1 MKTISLLILI
11 LVESLLIQSLGN
23 PLPKPTVTQYSW
35 HEQGRIMFITYG
47 PATWQGREYD
57 NHSTPLSRINP
68 KSLNTDQWCRV
79 AKSWGA
85 KEILFVAKHVGGFCW
100 WPTKTTDYNISHTP
114 YQGGKGDVLGR
125 LSASCKKYGLN
136 LGIYVYPGND
146 LGSAGKTKDPSQQ
159 AAYNK
164 TYREQ
169 LKEVLTR
176 YGDIKEVWFDGN
188 CQINVKDILQKY
200 APNAVVFQGPEA
212 TIRWAGNEDGKLSYP
227 AWNTLKKSDLVTGVA
242 TEQQSDPNGDAWAPL
257 EADVPLYTHFW
268 FWSPEKEKK
277 CLSLNQLMDIYYK
290 SVGYGGV
297 MLLNATPDTTGLIP
311 ANDVKLYAQLGKE
324 INRRFVTPLAKV
336 EHIKGN
342 LAEISFQRPTVINHA
357 IIMEDYRQGERIR
370 SYIIEGFEHGLWK
383 KLTEGISIGRKK
395 IDYFNNVTVS
405 RVRLRVL
412 QAAASPL
419 IRSFAV
425 YHVKGFIPITD
436 DKQKDWQICAEWNS
450 NAFKNDHLS
459 LKVNLTPFI
468 PEAGQYEI
476 KIIPSDSGNQTVLQV
491 DSVALYFQEERAHP
505 EFLRK
510 IDTFDYSVNQTQQIT
525 KDTSTKLV
533 VNLSLLSSLSREGN
547 GGEILIKK
555 EE

>member
-1 MKTISLLILI
+1 MKTIIFTFIACFILSVSYGQGSK
-11 LVESLLIQSLGN
+11 LA
-23 PLPKPTVTQYSW
+23 KPTPVQYSW
-35 HEQGRIMFITYG
+35 QEQGRIMFITYG

-57 NHSTPLSRINP
+57 NHSTSLSRINP
-68 KSLNTDQWCRV
+68 KALNTDQWCRV

-114 YQGGKGDVLGR
+114 YQGGKGDVLGQ

-176 YGDIKEVWFDGN
+176 YGDIKEIWFDGS

-227 AWNTLKKSDLVTGVA
+227 AWNSLKRKDLETGVA

-257 EADVPLYTHFW
+257 EADVPLYDHYW
-268 FWSPEKEKK
+268 FWSPVKEKK
-277 CLSLNQLMDIYYK
+277 CLSLNQLMDVYYK

-324 INRRFVTPLAKV
+324 INRRFGNPLARV
-336 EHIKGN
+336 EHIKGY
-342 LAEISFQRPTVINHA
+342 LAEVSFQRPTVINHA

-383 KLTEGISIGRKK
+383 KLTEGISVGRKK

-412 QAAASPL
+412 QAAATPL

-425 YHVKGFIPITD
+425 YHVTGFIPFTD
-436 DKQKDWQICAEWNS
+436 DKQKDWKVCAEWNS
-450 NAFKNDHLS
+450 NAFKDGHLS

-476 KIIPSDSGNQTVLQV
+476 KIIPSNRGKKSELHV
-491 DSVALYFQEERAHP
+491 DSVALYFQAERAQP
-505 EFLRK
+505 EFLKK
-510 IDTFDYSVNQTQQIT
+510 IDAFDYSVNQTQQVT
-525 KDTSTKLV
+525 KETSTELLV
-533 VNLSLLSSLSREGN
+533 DFSVLTGKGN
-547 GGEILIKK
+547 GGEILIKRQ
-555 EE
+555 